1 MLMSYL
7 EIFSIIFFLGAFG
20 LLGMTYLKKVRL
32 EQDERSSLK
41 ESDILK
47 MKAEEERKK
56 ETIFRVDH
64 FLKHAQFIDLVGS
77 LGELKIYNYIF
88 NSGYLYQFDEV
99 MSDKD
104 NKIGIDENL
113 LCFKKLCYKRVN
125 NPKKFLEKFGHELEI
140 PSAEIRVKVVM

>member
-1 MLMSYL
+1 
-7 EIFSIIFFLGAFG
+7 
-20 LLGMTYLKKVRL
+20 
-32 EQDERSSLK
+32 
-41 ESDILK
+41 
-47 MKAEEERKK
+47 
-56 ETIFRVDH
+56 
-64 FLKHAQFIDLVGS
+64 
-77 LGELKIYNYIF
+77 
-88 NSGYLYQFDEV
+88 